1 MANKEKDRLMEE
13 LFGKSR
19 NLDLFATKDV
29 LNRSE
34 NELSR
39 IINQNKKTLESLRN
53 ELPTSTIQDINEE
66 VKRDFNV
73 TDDVFDLAKL
83 KKDLESDYGKK
94 LETPEN
100 VVVGKASREVFE
112 TINKELNEI
121 VVGQEQ
127 AVRELTIAFRRP
139 YVTGSNPS
147 KIRNSIILTG
157 SNGSGRHLLVKG
169 MATLLKQH
177 GLIVSD
183 EIITIDMQRY
193 QSPSQENLFLQD
205 LYVALNQRNA
215 IIIIEKS
222 EEGHPVFNRMLAELV
237 VNGSLVLNKRYVF
250 KQNQL
255 QLASEGLTS
264 EVIDTLNGNNKI
276 LVFIS
281 ENSVSKMMD
290 VYGKTFI
297 DKVTD
302 KVKTVI
308 LDQNALIK
316 VTDKIIS
323 SFLSKCKAQ
332 LEVDVTVED
341 SLKDYVLGCFSPNDG
356 VDSIVPIVDKIYDG
370 LVDLALE
377 CEDFSHVLLKY
388 DNAVKAIINDVSF
401 EIDLYGDSKAE
412 REAIQKELDEI
423 VGLDSVKNYLTSLE
437 DHIKVS
443 QLRKLRGMKTAEISK
458 HMVFTG
464 NPGTGK
470 TTIARLVSRMMKA
483 CGILAQGHLVE
494 VTRADLVAKYVGQ
507 TAPQTMDVIKSAIGG
522 VLFIDEAYSL
532 YRGKDD
538 SFGLEAIDTLVKAM
552 EDYRDELIVILAG
565 YSREM
570 EVFLDAN
577 TGLKSRFA
585 NIIHFSDYTGEELV
599 KISVS
604 IAKSKDYRIDEAA
617 IKPLEE
623 YYTNIQA
630 RKDMTSGNG
639 RLARNLVEEAILNQ
653 SKRVLENKDADIDLL
668 MLEDFDLKEN

>member
-222 EEGHPVFNRMLAELV
+222 EEGHPVFNRMLSELV

-323 SFLSKCKAQ
+323 GFLSKCKAQ

>member
-308 LDQNALIK
+308 LDQNALVK

-323 SFLSKCKAQ
+323 SFLNKCKAQ

-377 CEDFSHVLLKY
+377 CEDFNHVLLKY

-412 REAIQKELDEI
+412 REAIQKELDDI

>member
-308 LDQNALIK
+308 LDQNALVK

-323 SFLSKCKAQ
+323 SFLNKCKAQ

-377 CEDFSHVLLKY
+377 CEDFNHVLLKY

>member
-73 TDDVFDLAKL
+73 TDDVFDLSKL
-83 KKDLESDYGKK
+83 KQELESDYGKK

-222 EEGHPVFNRMLAELV
+222 EV
-237 VNGSLVLNKRYVF
+237 
-250 KQNQL
+250 
-255 QLASEGLTS
+255 
-264 EVIDTLNGNNKI
+264 
-276 LVFIS
+276 
-281 ENSVSKMMD
+281 
-290 VYGKTFI
+290 
-297 DKVTD
+297 
-302 KVKTVI
+302 
-308 LDQNALIK
+308 
-316 VTDKIIS
+316 
-323 SFLSKCKAQ
+323 
-332 LEVDVTVED
+332 
-341 SLKDYVLGCFSPNDG
+341 
-356 VDSIVPIVDKIYDG
+356 
-370 LVDLALE
+370 
-377 CEDFSHVLLKY
+377 
-388 DNAVKAIINDVSF
+388 
-401 EIDLYGDSKAE
+401 
-412 REAIQKELDEI
+412 
-423 VGLDSVKNYLTSLE
+423 
-437 DHIKVS
+437 
-443 QLRKLRGMKTAEISK
+443 
-458 HMVFTG
+458 
-464 NPGTGK
+464 
-470 TTIARLVSRMMKA
+470 
-483 CGILAQGHLVE
+483 
-494 VTRADLVAKYVGQ
+494 
-507 TAPQTMDVIKSAIGG
+507 
-522 VLFIDEAYSL
+522 
-532 YRGKDD
+532 
-538 SFGLEAIDTLVKAM
+538 
-552 EDYRDELIVILAG
+552 
-565 YSREM
+565 
-570 EVFLDAN
+570 
-577 TGLKSRFA
+577 
-585 NIIHFSDYTGEELV
+585 
-599 KISVS
+599 
-604 IAKSKDYRIDEAA
+604 
-617 IKPLEE
+617 
-623 YYTNIQA
+623 
-630 RKDMTSGNG
+630 
-639 RLARNLVEEAILNQ
+639 
-653 SKRVLENKDADIDLL
+653 
-668 MLEDFDLKEN
+668 